1 MITTFFVLMA
11 VKAEDVDAG
20 TASRRT
26 RSIGAPRLLDQ
37 YAAARASG
45 KFSPV
50 TTCLGSVK
58 TLSQLMAQ
66 LRLSPSMAPTSTSA
80 TWLRGHLG
88 VPDGAAGDQVSLTA
102 RHAATAKDASWATSS
117 SWTTSSPE

>member
-37 YAAARASG
+37 YAARASG

-50 TTCLGSVK
+50 TTTAGSLHGANLDLGDV
-58 TLSQLMAQ
+58 
-66 LRLSPSMAPTSTSA
+66 APGTP
-80 TWLRGHLG
+80 WR
-88 VPDGAAGDQVSLTA
+88 P
-102 RHAATAKDASWATSS
+102 RRRRR
-117 SWTTSSPE
+117 